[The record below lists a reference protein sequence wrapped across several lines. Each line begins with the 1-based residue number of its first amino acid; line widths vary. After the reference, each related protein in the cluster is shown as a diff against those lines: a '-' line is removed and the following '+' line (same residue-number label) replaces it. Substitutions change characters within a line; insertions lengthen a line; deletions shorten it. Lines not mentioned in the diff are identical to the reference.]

1 MTIHPGLV
9 SVTFRQLP
17 PPEIIRLAAEAG
29 LECIE
34 WGGDVHVPHGDLPT
48 ARRVKQMTTAAGLR
62 VASYGSYYR
71 VWPQEPCPFWKV
83 LETAVVLGAPV
94 IRIWAG
100 KNSSADTSPPD
111 RAQLVDEVQQ
121 ITRLAQAQNIVLA
134 FEYHGGTLTDT
145 PELACD
151 LMLQTGPMGARLY
164 WQPPVGA
171 AVSENLAG
179 LQDVLPWLANLHVFQ
194 WQAAPAQ
201 RLPLI
206 DGAEDWRR
214 YLTLA
219 ATAGGERDAML
230 EFVRCDA
237 PSALMEDAAV
247 LIGLL
252 REVNHQA

>member
-1 MTIHPGLV
+1 VTIHPGLV
-9 SVTFRQLP
+9 SITFRQLS
-17 PPEIIRLAAEAG
+17 PPEIIRLAEEAG

-34 WGGDVHVPHGDLPT
+34 WGGDLHVPHGDLPT
-48 ARRVKQMTTAAGLR
+48 ARHVKQMTTAAGLR

-71 VWPQEPCPFWKV
+71 VWPQEPCSFEKV

-100 KNSSADTSPPD
+100 KASSAEISLPD
-111 RAQLVDEVQQ
+111 RARLVDEIQH

-145 PELACD
+145 LESARD
-151 LMLQTGPMGARLY
+151 LMIQTGPMGARFY

-171 AVSENLAG
+171 TISANLAG
-179 LQDVLPWLANLHVFQ
+179 LQDVLPWLANLHVFH

-201 RLPLI
+201 RLPLA

-214 YLTLA
+214 YLKLA
-219 ATAGGERDAML
+219 ASAGGERDALL
-230 EFVRCDA
+230 EFVRGDA

-252 REVNHQA
+252 REVNNQA